1 MKLAL
6 SVLLCGL
13 PVFAEAAEITP
24 CKGSALQRR
33 VALLEFGKVAQG
45 YIDGHGTL
53 PNICQEKLPEVSERS
68 PELLRG
74 TLLCGSSKEGAV
86 FYACEL
92 RAAPGSKTATQDPVV
107 ERCRYSLSDQSLAC
121 EHQRVVTTIEE

>member
-1 MKLAL
+1 MKPAL

-13 PVFAEAAEITP
+13 PIFVQAAEITA
-24 CKGSALQRR
+24 CKGSVLQRR
-33 VALLEFGKVAQG
+33 LALLEFGKVAQG

-53 PNICQEKLPEVSERS
+53 PDLCQEKLPEVSDLA

-74 TLLCGSSKEGAV
+74 TLLCGSSKGGAV

-92 RAAPGSKTATQDPVV
+92 RAAPSTDAAAQDPVV

-121 EHQRVVTTIEE
+121 EHQRVVTTVEE